1 MLFMKMVSAL
11 SESAKEA
18 VEIAEVAS
26 NRAVEG

>member
-1 MLFMKMVSAL
+1 MVSAL
-11 SESAKEA
+11 AESAKEA